1 MKALINE
8 SVAKIF
14 EEKTGISTI
23 PLKPY
28 KRLDFPVASHA
39 DMLFCVLDDI
49 IFCYRDYVCENNLL
63 NELNSSG
70 KNIVFVSK
78 KCEKEYPQ
86 DIGLN
91 VLVMGK
97 SLFCNVKYTAEEILE
112 YAKERNY
119 SITNVK
125 QGYSSCS
132 TLVLNDNNA
141 LTSDPSI
148 YNAIIKAGKNAF
160 LVDNSTIK
168 LDGYGCGFIGGASG
182 VFGQNVYVFGDISS
196 LSNGKQAREIICN
209 LGYNIIPILLGEV
222 YDFGGIKFI

>member
-14 EEKTGISTI
+14 EEKTGISAI

-28 KRLDFPVASHA
+28 QRLDFPVASHA
-39 DMLFCVLDDI
+39 DMLFCVFDDC
-49 IFCYRDYVCENNLL
+49 IFCYQDYVCENNLL
-63 NELNSSG
+63 NDLNSSG
-70 KNIVFVSK
+70 KKVVFVRK
-78 KCEKEYPQ
+78 KCEKEYPH

-97 SLFCNVKYTAEEILE
+97 NIFCNVKHTAEEILE
-112 YAKERNY
+112 CAKERNY
-119 SITNVK
+119 SIINVK

-132 TLVLNDNNA
+132 TLVLDENNA

-148 YNAIIKAGKNAF
+148 YNAIIKTGKNAF
-160 LVDNSTIK
+160 LVDNSAIK
-168 LDGYGCGFIGGASG
+168 LDGYGCGFIGGSSG
-182 VFGQNVYVFGDISS
+182 VLNRDVFVFGDISS
-196 LSNGKQAREIICN
+196 LPNGKQAREIICKF
-209 LGYNIIPILLGEV
+209 GYNIIPILSGEV